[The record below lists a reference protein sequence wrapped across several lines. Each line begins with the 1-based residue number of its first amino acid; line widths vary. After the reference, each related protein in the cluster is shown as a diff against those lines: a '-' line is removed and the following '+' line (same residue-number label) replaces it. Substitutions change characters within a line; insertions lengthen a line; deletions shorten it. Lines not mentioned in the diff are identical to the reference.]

1 MARISD
7 DPSRERKQR
16 RGAFTSDSCGLC
28 RKRRKER
35 FTHFLG
41 DAHCAIERPI
51 LNPLSL
57 IFNKRSA
64 PFSLRIKDFKFVRVS
79 MKTLTAIIFLT
90 IIAFIPL
97 IGYAVGVSVSPATLR
112 METRVG
118 KEAIARFTVWNPSKE
133 VGLFSAY
140 PEEFEEFITLI
151 PSSFVLESG
160 EKREVLVTG
169 KRAGGGLRPPGKGD
183 RGEVVGRSGAWRGGW
198 CPPAAFS

>member
-1 MARISD
+1 
-7 DPSRERKQR
+7 
-16 RGAFTSDSCGLC
+16 
-28 RKRRKER
+28 
-35 FTHFLG
+35 
-41 DAHCAIERPI
+41 
-51 LNPLSL
+51 
-57 IFNKRSA
+57 
-64 PFSLRIKDFKFVRVS
+64 

-118 KEAIARFTVWNPSKE
+118 KETIARFTVWNPSKE

-169 KRAGGGLRPPGKGD
+169 KRREAGIVRTAIAIEGRMLGAPALGVGGGVRLPLSL
-183 RGEVVGRSGAWRGGW
+183 EVNETRNALT
-198 CPPAAFS
+198 AAVASAAAPTLFVLTLLILLSAVLLYTLKRAARQSTL